1 MSHRPAPYRMKL
13 SLNVLNH
20 LGINLYSN
28 VPAVLAETVANSWDA
43 DAENVRIVIDDGQGA
58 ISITDDGHGMDEAAI
73 NERFLTVGYRRREE
87 DRASGRITA
96 KWKRAVMG
104 RKGIGKLSLF
114 SIAREVSVFSRKGGQ
129 KVAFKMLLQD
139 IQDRIASGEGTYDP
153 PPIPLSKFPRDLR
166 KGTRIVLGDLK
177 KGLNRTSAGLRV
189 RLARRFSVMG
199 PGKHFRLFVDER
211 EVTVKDRGYFG
222 RLQYLWYYGAE
233 GKRAL
238 SLSKKIENEEERPTK
253 ISVKLPSGRSEKC
266 QVEGWLGTVHD
277 SGDLKDDEENL
288 NKVVIMVRGKLA
300 QEDILEE
307 FNEGR
312 LFTKYLIGEIHADF
326 LDMDDQEDSATSSRQ
341 KIIEDDPR
349 YVALKGFVL
358 AEVRNIANRW
368 SEFREEEGK
377 NKALESPAIREWFG
391 DLNTGLKKRAK
402 SLFGKINQMPFDKPE
417 DRNRLFAY
425 AVLAFENLQYK
436 ENLEA
441 LENMTP
447 ENIEALGEILADL
460 NDVEATLYHQ
470 ILKGRIEA
478 IDALEAK
485 VEEAA
490 REKVLQKHLY
500 ENLWLLDP
508 TWERATDTEY
518 MEKRVATEFGKIA
531 ARMTKEEKLGR
542 YDIKY
547 KKNSGKH
554 VIIELKKAERQMTHG
569 QLADQGQKYIGAL
582 QKILDEHGRSTEPIE
597 VIFILGCL
605 PKGWSNARDREKGSR
620 ALAEVNMR
628 VVLYQELLDNAH
640 RAYKEFIEKRK
651 HAGRLTRVLQSIDKS
666 TL

>member
-1 MSHRPAPYRMKL
+1 MKL

-28 VPAVLAETVANSWDA
+28 VPAVLAETVANAWDA
-43 DAENVRIVIDDGQGA
+43 DAQNVRVSIDESRGA
-58 ISITDDGHGMDEAAI
+58 ISITDDGHGMDAEAI

-87 DRASGRITA
+87 DPSTGRITA
-96 KWKRAVMG
+96 KWKRPVMG

-114 SIAREVSVFSRKGGQ
+114 SIAREVSVFSKKGNER
-129 KVAFKMLLQD
+129 VAFKMKLQD

-153 PPIPLSKFPRDLR
+153 PPIPLSKFPTNLR

-177 KGLNRTSAGLRV
+177 KGLNRTSSSLRV

-199 PGKHFRLFVDER
+199 PKKHFRLFVDDI
-211 EVTVKDRGYFG
+211 EVSVKDRGYFG
-222 RLQYLWYYGAE
+222 RLQYLWHYGTE

-238 SLSKKIENEEERPTK
+238 ALSRKLDNEEARPTQV
-253 ISVKLPSGRSEKC
+253 SLKLPSGGDEKC
-266 QVEGWLGTVHD
+266 HIEGWLGTVHD

-377 NKALESPAIREWFG
+377 NKALETPAIREWFG
-391 DLNTGLKKRAK
+391 DLSTGLKKRAK
-402 SLFGKINQMPFDKPE
+402 SLFGKINQMPFDKPG

-425 AVLAFENLQYK
+425 AVLAFENLRYK

-441 LENMTP
+441 LEKMTP
-447 ENIEALGEILADL
+447 ENIEALGEIFADL

-478 IDALEAK
+478 IDALEEK

-518 MEKRVATEFGKIA
+518 MEKRVATEFGKVA

-582 QKILDEHGRSTEPIE
+582 QKILDEHGRSAEPIE

-605 PKGWSNARDREKGSR
+605 PKGWSDARGREKGSR
-620 ALAEVNMR
+620 ALAEMNMR

-640 RAYKEFIEKRK
+640 RAYKEFIDKRR
-651 HAGRLTRVLQSIDKS
+651 HAGRLTRVLQSIDKAS
-666 TL
+666 L